1 MQSYFARITRFW
13 YNYAL
18 LISGHQQPPTLIIV
32 IKSPTS
38 HILGKYEGLPL
49 ARAQIIENSVQT
61 GEIGKWFETNNI
73 LPLSQTFC
81 IFRVG
86 I

>member
-1 MQSYFARITRFW
+1 M
-13 YNYAL
+13 
-18 LISGHQQPPTLIIV
+18 
-32 IKSPTS
+32 
-38 HILGKYEGLPL
+38 PL
-49 ARAQIIENSVQT
+49 AKAQIIENSVQT

-81 IFRVG
+81 ISSVVG